1 MKRKYY
7 DKSIPGVNV
16 RNKNSVSMN
25 EFLPFFYRMS
35 KKYATI
41 ALDRMKA
48 AVGTSTQSESEGTFL
63 ECLLARRDFDI
74 DSLCDLMNDLMIAAV
89 ETVSFFHKSECNRCR

>member
-1 MKRKYY
+1 
-7 DKSIPGVNV
+7 
-16 RNKNSVSMN
+16 MN
-25 EFLPFFYRMS
+25 EFLPFFHRMS

-89 ETVSFFHKSECNRCR
+89 ETVSFFHKSKCNRCRCYTVKLLFGEGETPSPAVLPAP

>member
-1 MKRKYY
+1 
-7 DKSIPGVNV
+7 
-16 RNKNSVSMN
+16 MN
-25 EFLPFFYRMS
+25 EFLPFFHRMS

-48 AVGTSTQSESEGTFL
+48 AVGTTTQSESEGTFL

-89 ETVSFFHKSECNRCR
+89 ETVSFFVTSENVIAVVGTQ